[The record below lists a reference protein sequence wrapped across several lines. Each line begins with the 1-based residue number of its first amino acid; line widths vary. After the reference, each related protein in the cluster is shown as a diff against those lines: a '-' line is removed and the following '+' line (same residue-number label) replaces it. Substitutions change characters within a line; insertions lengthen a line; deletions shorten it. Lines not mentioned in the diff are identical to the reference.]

1 MKFVA
6 WFVSGEKV
14 KAVGEY
20 LASLKKPRRADYDRF
35 LPLPVENSA

>member
-6 WFVSGEKV
+6 WFVRGEKV

-20 LASLKKPRRADYDRF
+20 LASLKKPRRADHHRF
-35 LPLPVENSA
+35 LLLAVENGA